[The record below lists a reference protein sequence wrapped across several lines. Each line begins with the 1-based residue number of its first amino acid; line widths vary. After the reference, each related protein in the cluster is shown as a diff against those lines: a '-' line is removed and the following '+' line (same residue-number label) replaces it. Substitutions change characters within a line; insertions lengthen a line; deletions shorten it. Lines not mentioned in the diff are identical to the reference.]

1 MNKNPRDIILSPV
14 VSEKSYGLIDQGV
27 YTFIV
32 SESANKVEIRQAI
45 ESIFSVRVAK
55 VNTINRDGKRKRD
68 RRTGRWGVRAS
79 SKRAMVSL
87 APGYSIDV
95 FEA

>member
-14 VSEKSYGLIDQGV
+14 VSEKSYALIDQGV
-27 YTFIV
+27 YTFVV

-55 VNTINRDGKRKRD
+55 GNTLNRDGKRKRD
-68 RRTGRWGVRAS
+68 RRTGRWGVRPS